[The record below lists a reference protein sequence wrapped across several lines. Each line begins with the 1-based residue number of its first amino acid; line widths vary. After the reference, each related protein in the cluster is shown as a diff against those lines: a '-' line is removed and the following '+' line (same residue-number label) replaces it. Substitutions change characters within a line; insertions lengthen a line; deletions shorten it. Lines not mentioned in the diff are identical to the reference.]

1 MGCAEFKKLW
11 EKYENGTLTHDEQ
24 EQLESH
30 IETCEECE
38 AYLDELLV
46 KTEPLKK
53 KLPPKDMK
61 IPFWRIKW
69 KNRLQMFG
77 FILSICIVIY
87 VIGGILSA
95 FYFQTNN
102 DKRLEEI
109 RSVPSLAIEAT
120 LPNSRVT
127 GGGTSVEAFFRT
139 NSHFNLVKTVG
150 KKEIS
155 LGTLETSSFL
165 SSVNVLNKSWMNTF
179 YQPKLF
185 FVHPKTEPGD
195 YLKESSKKVWDTL
208 TKVHEGTV
216 AEVAISFD
224 KLYTL
229 KELEPL
235 LYSVF
240 GAQEMPPTP
249 LWYALDTGQ
258 ERINEENFILS
269 GSDFIGFP
277 EHIRFLDDETEN
289 QKTQEGK
296 VIEMMRIL
304 STHKKTVSKVA
315 MLPENELNLDKRYQY
330 VKDNG
335 VKVYGIVITG
345 PSKELLKLQ
354 NSPHVRYATL
364 GDIEMWNWFDN

>member
-11 EKYENGTLTHDEQ
+11 EKYEKGTLTRDEQ

-30 IETCEECE
+30 IETCAECE
-38 AYLDELLV
+38 AHLDELLT
-46 KTEPLKK
+46 KSEPVKK

-289 QKTQEGK
+289 QKTQEDK

-304 STHKKTVSKVA
+304 SIHKKTVSKIA
-315 MLPENELNLDKRYQY
+315 ALPENELNLDKRYQY